1 MDSNFPCFSAQKTL
15 TKNLRHLTFA
25 YDLNKFLNL
34 FWNNFYQ
41 WEIIEI
47 FDHNINKSVSVQ
59 MHSTSGSHHQNHRQK
74 NSLCYCPKN
83 WLHLVFVWS
92 RLCCAAVVVI
102 ISFISWTAVVSRI
115 FGLLENI
122 KLNERFPTFS
132 THPTIVRQMSVSW
145 CQWSSQCT
153 MIENYLVFL
162 EAEIPK
168 SNSRTRNW
176 IDF

>member
-1 MDSNFPCFSAQKTL
+1 
-15 TKNLRHLTFA
+15 
-25 YDLNKFLNL
+25 
-34 FWNNFYQ
+34 
-41 WEIIEI
+41 
-47 FDHNINKSVSVQ
+47 

-92 RLCCAAVVVI
+92 RLCWAAVVVI
-102 ISFISWTAVVSRI
+102 ISFILWTAAVSRI

-145 CQWSSQCT
+145 CQWSSHCT

-168 SNSRTRNW
+168 SNSRNRNW
-176 IDF
+176 IYFSGHLSRLVFIYLQMAFKGWSIINRIIPWQLIWRNTLWSFSLFL